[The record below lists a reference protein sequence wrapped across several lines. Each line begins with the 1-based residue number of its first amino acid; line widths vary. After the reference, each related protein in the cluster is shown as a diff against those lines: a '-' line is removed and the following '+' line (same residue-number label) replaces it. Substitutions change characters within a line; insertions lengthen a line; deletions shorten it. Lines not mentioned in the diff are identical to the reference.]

1 MSHQKSSHSGYQS
14 NPMNNNTKNYK
25 KSFHTSLNPSALTK
39 YFGLVKNFSPIQ
51 KNLNN
56 KLSLKKKP
64 QE

>member
-56 KLSLKKKP
+56 KY
-64 QE
+64 